1 MINKYHQAADPGD
14 TSEEYLNK
22 LELLEYDLLYGDQ
35 EAYGGEIPYVETEL
49 MMGSVPITIEDASLE
64 YGRLLVTGKNFTE
77 YSSIVVNDQLL
88 ETAYIDA
95 EHIIAKIDGQVN
107 FDSFCVAQV
116 NRDGVSLSRTDAF
129 ELPEGE

>member
-1 MINKYHQAADPGD
+1 
-14 TSEEYLNK
+14 
-22 LELLEYDLLYGDQ
+22 
-35 EAYGGEIPYVETEL
+35 